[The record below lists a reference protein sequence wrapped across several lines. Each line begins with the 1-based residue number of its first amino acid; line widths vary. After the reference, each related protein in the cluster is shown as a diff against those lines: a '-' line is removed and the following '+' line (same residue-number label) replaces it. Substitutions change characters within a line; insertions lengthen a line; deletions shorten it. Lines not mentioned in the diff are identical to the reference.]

1 LTYPSLNTVEQ
12 LTNRSPFG
20 DILPFKLGKLL
31 GMHFQLALLYQELY
45 LIVEGRRIIMVKV
58 LLAVDARRFVQ
69 SMGGVA

>member
-1 LTYPSLNTVEQ
+1 
-12 LTNRSPFG
+12 
-20 DILPFKLGKLL
+20 
-31 GMHFQLALLYQELY
+31 MHFQLTLLYQELY